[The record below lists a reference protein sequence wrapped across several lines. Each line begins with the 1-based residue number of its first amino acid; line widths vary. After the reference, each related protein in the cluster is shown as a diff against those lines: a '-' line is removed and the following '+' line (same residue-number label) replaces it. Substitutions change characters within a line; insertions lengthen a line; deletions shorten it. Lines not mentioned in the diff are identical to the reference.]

1 MNRKYEVKPEW
12 TQQALVVYGGLIAI
26 GVVIIQGLLG
36 MPSLDLPS
44 LISVVSFAVA
54 IPLLATLVL
63 INHSQAS
70 YKYASYPFYLS
81 LAVIL
86 GEGCAFLGI
95 LAAIW
100 HLSWVAGIL
109 LSISG
114 LAGLLIYAIYS
125 RQLQSDNPE
134 SLDVSEQVNSQSG
147 SD

>member
-1 MNRKYEVKPEW
+1 MYRKYEVKPEW

-54 IPLLATLVL
+54 IHLLATLVL

-70 YKYASYPFYLS
+70 YRFASYPLYLS

-100 HLSWVAGIL
+100 HLSWIAGIL

-114 LAGLLIYAIYS
+114 LAGLLIYSFYS
-125 RQLQSDNPE
+125 RQLQRDNPE
-134 SLDVSEQVNSQSG
+134 ALPVPEQEISQPE